1 LEVEDP
7 TVLART
13 PRPEWRVKTRAA
25 GLVAL
30 RSGYARPPANQTG
43 QPTCRWPANFA
54 VARHGTLSQPKL
66 SKIKGMEAF
75 KGHSFHTSRFDYRYT
90 GEDLSKLKDKTVG
103 IIGTGS
109 TAVQIIPRVGA
120 AAKAFYVFQRTP
132 SPIDIRDDL
141 SSPGEFSPNRATEN
155 RPLRCARDAIATP

>member
-1 LEVEDP
+1 VTS
-7 TVLART
+7 TVWDDKRKLWRIRT
-13 PRPEWRVKTRAA
+13 DRGDDMTAQFVV
-25 GLVAL
+25 VA
-30 RSGYARPPANQTG
+30 N
-43 QPTCRWPANFA
+43 
-54 VARHGTLSQPKL
+54 GTLSQPKL

-132 SPIDIRDDL
+132 SPIDIRDD
-141 SSPGEFSPNRATEN
+141 SPTDPDWAAGLKPGWQRARREERS
-155 RPLRCARDAIATP
+155 RPRSARPRS